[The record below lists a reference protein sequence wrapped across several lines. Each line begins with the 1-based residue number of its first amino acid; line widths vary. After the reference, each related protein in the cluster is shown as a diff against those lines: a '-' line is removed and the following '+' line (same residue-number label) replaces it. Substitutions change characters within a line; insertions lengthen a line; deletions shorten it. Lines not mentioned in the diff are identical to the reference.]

1 MYAINRNKTYKL
13 RIWFGL
19 IPSTLCLVYVFLIL
33 THVTEWDP
41 SSIFLFGFPFY
52 TLFCTIKY
60 FDKRNNYVVFKIDD
74 DGIFLRPNRDEHV
87 FIPWGKIKYL
97 TFVYDD
103 FYGTKV
109 AILQYNKESHYMLL
123 TEYFIFLNR
132 HLYPRKAVK
141 AAYEHIDYVE
151 KIKEIK
157 APFLVFDYESGVWD
171 DYIKKGNRRNKNRV
185 NRRIR

>member
-1 MYAINRNKTYKL
+1 MYAINRNKIYKL
-13 RIWFGL
+13 RVWFGI

-52 TLFCTIKY
+52 TLFYTIKY

-74 DGIFLRPNRDEHV
+74 DGIFLCPNRNEHV

-97 TFVYDD
+97 TFVYQD
-103 FYGTKV
+103 FYGGTKV

-123 TEYFIFLNR
+123 TDYFTFITYF
-132 HLYPRKAVK
+132 YPRKAVK

-157 APFLVFDYESGVWD
+157 APLLFDYESGIWD
-171 DYIKKGNRRNKNRV
+171 HYLKKGNRRNR
-185 NRRIR
+185 

>member
-13 RIWFGL
+13 RVWFGL
-19 IPSTLCLVYVFLIL
+19 IPSIPSLVYVYLSL
-33 THVTEWDP
+33 TRVDVWD
-41 SSIFLFGFPFY
+41 SFSIFMMSLGFGYPLY
-52 TLFCTIKY
+52 TLFYTIKY
-60 FDKRNNYVVFKIDD
+60 FDKRNNYDVFKIDD
-74 DGIFLRPNRDEHV
+74 DGIFLRPNRNEHV

-97 TFVYDD
+97 TFAYDD
-103 FYGTKV
+103 CYGTKV

-123 TEYFIFLNR
+123 TEYFTFLKR

-157 APFLVFDYESGVWD
+157 APFLGFNYESGVWY
-171 DYIKKGNRRNKNRV
+171 DYIKKGNRRDR
-185 NRRIR
+185 